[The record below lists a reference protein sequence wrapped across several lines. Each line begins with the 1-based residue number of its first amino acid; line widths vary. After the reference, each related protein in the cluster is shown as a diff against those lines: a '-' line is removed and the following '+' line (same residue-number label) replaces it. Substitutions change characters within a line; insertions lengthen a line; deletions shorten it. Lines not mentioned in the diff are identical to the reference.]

1 MKKSLLSLLVL
12 LALNQAIAQV
22 QYPLVTIDSIQR
34 RSAADL
40 GANLDKSPLLGDTV
54 RVRGVVM
61 VPPGQAVATTV
72 STRWIWI
79 SSGSGSW
86 SGLNIRDTDWTPTSI
101 EGSFNLPQAIVGD
114 SIEVVGVVEEFPT
127 QASGTETQ
135 LNPLNN
141 YLDSLGGNVRLLG
154 PGSTYPGATGV
165 AVPRVLVQE
174 LNDANNNWKPTT
186 GEQHEGR
193 FAEVR
198 NLIVTQI
205 TASTGDRNRF
215 ICIDSLNNTIE
226 IFDRH
231 WVMRSNAA
239 TGNPN
244 GTDKPAGIATVFPNF
259 ISPSVGTCY
268 NSIRGIIEQITNNG
282 VPSYVIAPFDTSHFR
297 TRPCVVPSITAVTRN
312 STIPLPNTPIT
323 VTATVVDPSGT
334 TPIDTVKLFY
344 AFGTTTNA
352 YTQLIMAR
360 VGTTNDYTAII
371 PGQPDTTFI
380 KYFVRATNTSNI
392 PTVFPAGAPSS
403 GLLFVR
409 VRASGNPTIND
420 LQFTPLA
427 NGNSGYIGL
436 QVSVTGVV
444 TMRADS
450 ISITVT
456 RLFLQQ
462 EGATEWGGLRVY
474 GNNISQPAI
483 AGNFN
488 VGDRITVTGS
498 VIENFNVTSITNV
511 TAAVAASPATGTITP
526 LNLNPANFTTVGTN
540 NERFENM
547 LVVFRGATASD
558 SLYIVQTNADGTSN
572 FGEYRVGRVLSTPT
586 SGSRVLVGRAEGS
599 RTVSYTNNATGIT
612 VRPPLVRDTVQF
624 GDRMTSITG
633 IMFFSFSNWKLIPR
647 TNADYVNY
655 TKAGFFVGIEDEA
668 SVLID
673 AQIYPNPADAALQI
687 ELNGSTSVHQ
697 LYITDMVGKRA
708 KTATLNEG
716 INTVRVDDL
725 PNGQYIL
732 NLVNER
738 TGRAKRTTFIINR

>member
-1 MKKSLLSLLVL
+1 MFAIV
-12 LALNQAIAQV
+12 ALTQAFAQG
-22 QYPLVTIDSIQR
+22 QFPLVTIDSIQR
-34 RSAADL
+34 RTPSAL
-40 GANLDKSPLLGDTV
+40 GSNQDKSLLLGDTV

-61 VPPGQAVATTV
+61 VPPGQAVATSV

-101 EGSFNLPQAIVGD
+101 EGSFTLPQAIVGD
-114 SIEVVGVVEEFPT
+114 SIEVIGVVEEFPT
-127 QASGTETQ
+127 QTAGTETQ

-154 PGSTYPGATGV
+154 VSTTFPGAPGV
-165 AVPRVLVQE
+165 AVPRVLVE
-174 LNDANNNWKPTT
+174 DLNDGNNNWKPTT

-193 FAEVR
+193 FAEIR

-215 ICIDSLNNTIE
+215 ICIDSLNNAIE

-244 GTDKPAGIATVFPNF
+244 GTDKPGGIATVYPNYA
-259 ISPSVGTCY
+259 SPPVGTCF

-297 TRPCVVPSITAVTRN
+297 TRICVVPSITAVTRN
-312 STIPLPNTPIT
+312 IPIPLPNTAIT
-323 VTATVVDPSGT
+323 ITATVVDPSNT

-344 AFGTTTNA
+344 AFGSFNNN
-352 YTQLIMAR
+352 YTAVNMTR
-360 VGTTNDYTAII
+360 VGSTNDYTAII

-380 KYFVRATNTSNI
+380 KYYVRATNTANV
-392 PTVFPAGAPSS
+392 PTVFPAGAPNA

-409 VRASGNPTIND
+409 VRASGNPTITD

-427 NGNSGYIGL
+427 NGNSGYINL

-444 TMRADS
+444 TKRVDS
-450 ISITVT
+450 ISATVT
-456 RLFLQQ
+456 RLYMQQ
-462 EGATEWGGLRVY
+462 EGATEWAGLRVF
-474 GNNISQPAI
+474 GTNIASLA
-483 AGNFN
+483 NSFN
-488 VGDRITVTGS
+488 VGDRITVTGT
-498 VIENFNVTSITNV
+498 VVENSNVTSLNPIT
-511 TAAVAASPATGTITP
+511 AIVAASPATGTITP
-526 LNLNPANFTTVGTN
+526 VNLNPANFTTVGTN

-547 LVVFRGATASD
+547 LVTFTGATSTD
-558 SLYIVQTNADGTSN
+558 SLYVVQTNADGTGN
-572 FGEYRVGRVLSTPT
+572 FGEYRVGRVLATPT

-599 RTVSYTNNATGIT
+599 RTVSYTNNATGII
-612 VRPPLVRDTVQF
+612 VRPPLVRDTVRF
-624 GDRMTSITG
+624 GDRMTSLTG

-647 TNADYVNY
+647 TNADYVNF
-655 TKAGFFVGIEDEA
+655 TPASIIAGIEDESNA
-668 SVLID
+668 LLD
-673 AQIYPNPADAALQI
+673 AQIYPNPAAAALQI
-687 ELNGSTSVHQ
+687 ELKGTVSTHQ
-697 LYITDMVGKRA
+697 LFITDMVGKLA
-708 KTATLNEG
+708 KTAVLAEG
-716 INTVRVDDL
+716 LNTVRVEEL

-732 NLVNER
+732 NLVNEK
-738 TGRAKRTTFIINR
+738 TGKAKRTTFIINR